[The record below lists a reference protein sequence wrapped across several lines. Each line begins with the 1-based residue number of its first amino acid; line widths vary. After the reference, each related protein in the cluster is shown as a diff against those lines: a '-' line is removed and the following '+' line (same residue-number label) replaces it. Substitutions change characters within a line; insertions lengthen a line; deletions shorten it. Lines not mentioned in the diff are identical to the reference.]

1 MSNSLNNLGEF
12 EVIDRLRKK
21 FSTNDSVIL
30 GSGDDCAIV
39 AMPDGDVVITT
50 DVAVEGVHFRNDWS
64 TPIEI
69 GQRIAAQ
76 NFADVVA
83 MGAWPV
89 ALVVAV
95 VVKADTQLNY
105 LEALSV
111 GIESEASKVGAS
123 VVGGDMS
130 HGEQTVIAITAIGQ
144 RRGVRAVTRSGA
156 QVGDGIYVTGR
167 LGYAAAGHACL
178 MRGHRSP
185 REAVNAFL
193 TVTPPYELGPAAARA
208 GATSMI
214 DVSDGLISDA
224 GHIAAASHVALDF
237 DSQAIAPDE
246 FLEGLAVG
254 LGEDPWRWVLAFGED
269 HNLLA
274 TFAEG
279 ADVPEGFRRVGTVR
293 AGDKSVTIDGQKPQF
308 ERGHDHFAP

>member
-1 MSNSLNNLGEF
+1 
-12 EVIDRLRKK
+12 
-21 FSTNDSVIL
+21 
-30 GSGDDCAIV
+30 
-39 AMPDGDVVITT
+39 
-50 DVAVEGVHFRNDWS
+50 
-64 TPIEI
+64 
-69 GQRIAAQ
+69 
-76 NFADVVA
+76 
-83 MGAWPV
+83 
-89 ALVVAV
+89 
-95 VVKADTQLNY
+95 
-105 LEALSV
+105 
-111 GIESEASKVGAS
+111 
-123 VVGGDMS
+123 
-130 HGEQTVIAITAIGQ
+130 
-144 RRGVRAVTRSGA
+144 
-156 QVGDGIYVTGR
+156 
-167 LGYAAAGHACL
+167 

-193 TVTPPYELGPAAARA
+193 AVTPPYELGPAAARA